1 MIFQI
6 KVKVKMETLKE
17 FAEVLIAGKLD
28 RSAVISETYCEKDEP
43 SVGISY
49 WKVED
54 LKELDTKF
62 SLWKPYYENVEI
74 KEVVTA
80 RDAMSLLFK

>member
-6 KVKVKMETLKE
+6 KVKVKIETLKE
-17 FAEVLIAGKLD
+17 FAEMLIAGKLD

-54 LKELDTKF
+54 LKELESKF
-62 SLWKPYYENVEI
+62 SSWKPYYEKVEI

-80 RDAMSLLFK
+80 LEAMKLLIN